1 MTDGT
6 RRGFGPLLWLRWGT
20 LRSRQG
26 EGTTLVVLTAHT
38 LTVVEGVGWVP
49 ILLQCNGMSVSQ
61 DPLQVTDTHL
71 DVKECVVVVP
81 PVSPHP
87 VLAVTTGPVDVLAV
101 GKVFGL

>member
-1 MTDGT
+1 
-6 RRGFGPLLWLRWGT
+6 
-20 LRSRQG
+20 
-26 EGTTLVVLTAHT
+26 
-38 LTVVEGVGWVP
+38 
-49 ILLQCNGMSVSQ
+49 MSVSQ

-71 DVKECVVVVP
+71 DVKEWVVVVP